1 MGGGWRKKNLVRVTN
16 LQEKKLNKSHAAS
29 NNGNKLIDQKRSC
42 IVGGVNYRYDDDEVG
57 GGGGGNGSIDSS
69 GGSGDG
75 GGETGGNQTFFFS
88 ENNDQLV
95 MT

>member
-1 MGGGWRKKNLVRVTN
+1 MGCGQRKKNLVRVTN

-57 GGGGGNGSIDSS
+57 GGGGNGSIDSS
-69 GGSGDG
+69 GGGGDG
-75 GGETGGNQTFFFS
+75 GGESGGNHFFS
-88 ENNDQLV
+88 QKITINW
-95 MT
+95 